1 MPELNDLNE
10 VINAILS
17 AFRSVGAEL
26 TWSWFWYQIG
36 LLLVAAGAARILA
49 AIVRSRVDLTSSA
62 MGMPGAVRRFVRAL
76 FGSLTVAF
84 FALFVGIMRASMLLV
99 TWPSHSYV
107 LAVAASLATAWL
119 VIRLMA
125 GIVRDQLLVRIIA
138 VVAFLI
144 AALSIL
150 GLLEPVT
157 AALDF
162 VAITIG
168 GLRLTPLLI
177 LKVAVLLSLAIW
189 VAGLI
194 SKFIDTWLSRSGD
207 LTPSAQV
214 LISKL
219 ASIAL
224 IVLAVVIVLSS
235 VGIDL
240 SALTIFGGAIGV
252 GLGFGLQKIVANFIS
267 GIILLVDKSVKPGD
281 LVTIGDNFGRVS
293 TMNVRY
299 ISVAAGDGREF
310 LIPNEDLVTQ
320 KVVNWTYR
328 DRNTLVEVKF
338 GTNYD
343 ADPKVV
349 CKLACEIAAR
359 TPRVTDVHTPVCL
372 LTEFADYGMKYSLTF
387 WINDPEAGMGNVR
400 SDVMMALWDAFKR
413 EGIQVPYPVRDIRV
427 RGALPIEA
435 VVDASERLTHA
446 VLLRADPGDADQAL
460 QAFSRRREAR
470 RRRHRNGACRQSRIN
485 DGPAGARLEG
495 VAVALAQHQAQA
507 AAVART
513 DRGRFRWRPANSSA
527 STPSNPNAIVGEA
540 LRAEAIAELSGYETI
555 RREVRYGRASRVDF
569 LLQQASRP
577 DCYVEVKNVHL
588 MRRQGLAEFPDSV
601 TDRGARHL
609 DELGAM
615 ARAGSRAVMLFVI
628 QIASAN
634 SLDLAR
640 DIDPAYGAAFDK
652 ARAEGVEALAYTCR
666 VGSDGVFL
674 AAAVPIVA

>member
-1 MPELNDLNE
+1 MPELNDLHE
-10 VINAILS
+10 AIDAILNS
-17 AFRSVGAEL
+17 LRSVGAEL

-36 LLLVAAGAARILA
+36 LLVAAAGVARILA
-49 AIVRSRVDLTSSA
+49 AIMRSRVDITSSA
-62 MGMPGAVRRFVRAL
+62 MGLPGAVRRFVRAL
-76 FGSLTVAF
+76 CGSLGVAF
-84 FALFVGIMRASMLLV
+84 FTLLVAMMRASMLLV
-99 TWPSHSYV
+99 TWPSRSYM
-107 LAVAASLATAWL
+107 LAVATSLATAWL

-125 GIVRDQLLVRIIA
+125 GIVRDQLLVRTIA
-138 VVAFLI
+138 VIAFLV

-150 GLLEPVT
+150 GLLGPVT
-157 AALDF
+157 AALDS

-177 LKVAVLLSLAIW
+177 LKVAVLLSFAIW
-189 VAGLI
+189 AASLV
-194 SKFIDTWLSRSGD
+194 SKFIDSWLSRSGD

-214 LISKL
+214 LVSKL

-224 IVLAVVIVLSS
+224 IALAVVIVLSS

-293 TMNVRY
+293 TMNIRY

-349 CKLACEIAAR
+349 CKLACEIAAK
-359 TPRVTDVHTPVCL
+359 TPRVTDVHAPVCL

-387 WINDPEAGMGNVR
+387 WISDPEAGMGNVR
-400 SDVMMALWDAFKR
+400 SDVMMALWDTFKR

-435 VVDASERLTHA
+435 VLDAS
-446 VLLRADPGDADQAL
+446 GD
-460 QAFSRRREAR
+460 
-470 RRRHRNGACRQSRIN
+470 
-485 DGPAGARLEG
+485 
-495 VAVALAQHQAQA
+495 
-507 AAVART
+507 
-513 DRGRFRWRPANSSA
+513 
-527 STPSNPNAIVGEA
+527 
-540 LRAEAIAELSGYETI
+540 
-555 RREVRYGRASRVDF
+555 
-569 LLQQASRP
+569 
-577 DCYVEVKNVHL
+577 
-588 MRRQGLAEFPDSV
+588 
-601 TDRGARHL
+601 
-609 DELGAM
+609 
-615 ARAGSRAVMLFVI
+615 
-628 QIASAN
+628 
-634 SLDLAR
+634 
-640 DIDPAYGAAFDK
+640 
-652 ARAEGVEALAYTCR
+652 
-666 VGSDGVFL
+666 
-674 AAAVPIVA
+674 